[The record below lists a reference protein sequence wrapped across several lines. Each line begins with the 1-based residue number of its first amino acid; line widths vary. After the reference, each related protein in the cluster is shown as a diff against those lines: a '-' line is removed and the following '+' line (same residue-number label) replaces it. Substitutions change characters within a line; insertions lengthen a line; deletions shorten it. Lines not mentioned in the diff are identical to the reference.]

1 MAVTFNQLINS
12 GQPVLIDFYDPH
24 YRACKT
30 LLPVIEEVKETMGN
44 RISVININVSK
55 NKELV
60 HFYKISNVPTTILFQ
75 DGRQLWRKS
84 GLLSKVEILLKILE
98 KST

>member
-1 MAVTFNQLINS
+1 MPVTFNQLINS
-12 GQPVLIDFYDPH
+12 GQPVLIDFYDPQ
-24 YRACKT
+24 YRVCKT
-30 LLPVIEEVKETMGN
+30 LLPIIEEVKETMGN
-44 RISVININVSK
+44 RISVLKINVSK

-60 HFYKISNVPTTILFQ
+60 HFYKIGNVPTTILFQ
-75 DGRQLWRKS
+75 NGRQLWRKS